1 MRFSV
6 SKAGLFYSPPIFE
19 MQIYKKILIHTQ
31 AKLNI
36 NTNLT

>member
-19 MQIYKKILIHTQ
+19 MQIYKKSLLSRLEIIGPEK
-31 AKLNI
+31 ARI
-36 NTNLT
+36 

>member
-19 MQIYKKILIHTQ
+19 MQIYKKTLISTQ
-31 AKLNI
+31 VNLNI
-36 NTNLT
+36 NTILT

>member
-19 MQIYKKILIHTQ
+19 MQIYKKYSKHQ
-31 AKLNI
+31 KKM
-36 NTNLT
+36 

>member
-19 MQIYKKILIHTQ
+19 MQIYKKYQH
-31 AKLNI
+31 KY
-36 NTNLT
+36 

>member
-19 MQIYKKILIHTQ
+19 MQIYK
-31 AKLNI
+31 NI
-36 NTNLT
+36 NTYANQA